1 MAELVRSILSNKFP
15 TLSVMCDYGLD
26 GREGTNP
33 IEIFECYKRAIQSG
47 VTAEILEEAMKT
59 DTLSRFCGDIRVYS
73 GHLFP
78 SDP

>member
-15 TLSVMCDYGLD
+15 ALTVMCDYCLD

-33 IEIFECYKRAIQSG
+33 IHVFECYKLAIHSG
-47 VTAEILEEAMKT
+47 VTAEIFEEAMKT
-59 DTLSRFCGDIRVYS
+59 NTLSRFCS
-73 GHLFP
+73 GVSSGYLFP